1 MLRSTDF
8 SREMHRGEEPAVA
21 KLLTRAYGTDHEARR
36 VEKLRRAGVLAGEV
50 VLPAGDRIVGYYALS
65 TLSAPKGWLILAPVA
80 IDPEWQGQRHGRRMI
95 GMLAEWARLS
105 AHYVVATG
113 PAAFLEGAGFSRQR
127 GADLI
132 LKDPLTQTCLAG
144 PGTDVPEQTVM
155 LPPAFG
161 AP

>member
-21 KLLTRAYGTDHEARR
+21 ALLARAYGTDHEARR
-36 VEKLRRAGVLAGEV
+36 VEALRRAGCLAGEV

-80 IDPEWQGQRHGRRMI
+80 IDPDWQGQRHGRRMI

-105 AHYVVATG
+105 AHYVVASG
-113 PAAFLEGAGFSRQR
+113 PAAFLEGAGFSTERAANLSPQS
-127 GADLI
+127 L
-132 LKDPLTQTCLAG
+132 LTQTCLAG
-144 PGTDVPEQTVM
+144 PGVDVPEQTVI

-161 AP
+161 VL